1 MSKLNI
7 DFNLLK
13 EIDKVT
19 LSERASKLKDFYNAS
34 VPGLA
39 GERATITMNSWK
51 ESTGKPLALRW
62 SRMFRDIMEGVP
74 TPIFRGQKIAGN
86 ITKYFRG
93 AYPHSEVDGRYL
105 DELIDMTNRTTT
117 MGGMVE
123 IGNIE
128 EKDLKA
134 IVECGEFFRGRA
146 PGDIATALVDEL
158 MGDWYEEYLKNG
170 VYRTEAVYI
179 GDGAEPT
186 LWDRLIKK
194 GM

>member
-86 ITKYFRG
+86 QCLEHLFRRK
-93 AYPHSEVDGRYL
+93 SDRFCCM
-105 DELIDMTNRTTT
+105 I
-117 MGGMVE
+117 
-123 IGNIE
+123 
-128 EKDLKA
+128 A
-134 IVECGEFFRGRA
+134 I
-146 PGDIATALVDEL
+146 
-158 MGDWYEEYLKNG
+158 
-170 VYRTEAVYI
+170 
-179 GDGAEPT
+179 
-186 LWDRLIKK
+186 
-194 GM
+194 